1 VKLIDI
7 NLLPQKES
15 KRTAFIYSLVGA
27 AGLFILLALFMML
40 SWQKTI
46 ADTEKTG
53 EKIEMTKQLIEIQQ
67 TKVLGAEAANSIGEL
82 NKAVQDMVDYPVKTV
97 PLLNE
102 LISLLPERGFIQEF
116 EYSDRTIINL
126 SVQFDSSREAAFYL
140 SRLKKVDWI
149 KEAEILEIT
158 TEEVGDSE
166 EEEILPR
173 YSAMY
178 ALHFDSDKLASLL
191 SEKGEEE

>member
-1 VKLIDI
+1 MKLIDI

-15 KRTAFIYSLVGA
+15 KRTAFTYSMVGT

-40 SWQKTI
+40 SWQSTI
-46 ADTEKTG
+46 ADTEKTD
-53 EKIEMTKQLIEIQQ
+53 EKIKMTKKLIEVQQ

-82 NKAVQDMVDYPVKTV
+82 DKAVRDMVDYPVKTV

-126 SVQFDSSREAAFYL
+126 SIQFDSSREAAFYL
-140 SRLKKVDWI
+140 SRLKTVEWI
-149 KEAEILEIT
+149 KEAEVLEIT
-158 TEEVGDSE
+158 TEEVVGSE
-166 EEEILPR
+166 EDEILPR
-173 YSAMY
+173 YSVMY
-178 ALHFDSDKLASLL
+178 AIYFESDKLAALL

>member
-7 NLLPQKES
+7 NLLPQKET
-15 KRTAFIYSLVGA
+15 KRTAFTYSLVGT

-40 SWQKTI
+40 SWQNTI
-46 ADTEKTG
+46 ADTKKTD
-53 EKIEMTKQLIEIQQ
+53 EKIEKTKQLIEAQQ

-116 EYSDRTIINL
+116 EYSDKTIINL
-126 SVQFDSSREAAFYL
+126 TVQFDSSREAAFYL
-140 SRLKKVDWI
+140 SRLKTVEWI

-158 TEEVGDSE
+158 TEEVGGSE
-166 EEEILPR
+166 EEKILPR

-178 ALHFDSDKLASLL
+178 ALHFDSDKLAALL

>member
-7 NLLPQKES
+7 NLLPQKET
-15 KRTAFIYSLVGA
+15 KRTTFTYSLVGA
-27 AGLFILLALFMML
+27 AGLFILLALFMIL
-40 SWQKTI
+40 SWQNTI
-46 ADTEKTG
+46 ADTKKTD
-53 EKIEMTKQLIEIQQ
+53 EKIEMTKQLIEVQQ
-67 TKVLGAEAANSIGEL
+67 TKILGAEAVNSIGEL
-82 NKAVQDMVDYPVKTV
+82 NKAVQGMVDYPVKTV

-126 SVQFDSSREAAFYL
+126 TLQFDSSRESAFYL
-140 SRLKKVDWI
+140 SRLKTVEWI

-158 TEEVGDSE
+158 TEKVGGSE
-166 EEEILPR
+166 EEKILPR

-178 ALHFDSDKLASLL
+178 TLHFDSDKLAALL